1 MRIFYLLLGA
11 LLIIA
16 ISWIMIPQTLK
27 NHNSCINSATLSL
40 LDSIDKTI
48 QEKTLLAFTDYGD
61 DLNALKNCPSLNYRR
76 MLKQASSNELKL
88 ALKNEMKQWG
98 KCSKHLRSLCTN
110 ILETNFGSGTM
121 SIPLSQIYASY
132 VYSLR
137 AEMSD
142 KELGLLNVIKENHK
156 KDEERIDLEE
166 LLIAFQNSIHDFCN
180 QEWKEDKGL
189 RIESCKEVKK
199 YSKDLIKDIRIW
211 KQQRDKVASLFVH
224 EHKLNVYN
232 HITDYCLR
240 YIFKEL
246 IPQVLKENGRV
257 EIVERND

>member
-1 MRIFYLLLGA
+1 
-11 LLIIA
+11 
-16 ISWIMIPQTLK
+16 MIPQTLK

-48 QEKTLLAFTDYGD
+48 QKKPLLAFTDYGD
-61 DLNALKNCPSLNYRR
+61 DLNALKNCSSLNYRR

-88 ALKNEMKQWG
+88 VLKNEMEQWEE
-98 KCSKHLRSLCTN
+98 CSMHLRSLCTN

-137 AEMSD
+137 TEMSD

-246 IPQVLKENGRV
+246 IRQVLKENGRV

>member
-1 MRIFYLLLGA
+1 
-11 LLIIA
+11 
-16 ISWIMIPQTLK
+16 
-27 NHNSCINSATLSL
+27 
-40 LDSIDKTI
+40 LDSVNEVI
-48 QEKTLLAFTDYGD
+48 QEKPLLAFTDYGD
-61 DLNALKNCPSLNYRR
+61 DLNALKNCSSLNYRR

-121 SIPLSQIYASY
+121 FIPLSQIYASY